1 MGKYGIMPVR
11 GDGPARGVT
20 RAGARFRQEEAAN
33 TVVPGCTMRFRLAR
47 QPTAPREA
55 RRRIRPELEQLGYVE
70 DVVDELLV
78 AVGEAVTNAV
88 LYGGGSGADRITITL
103 RTDDTA
109 CTIDV
114 TSRSAGWTL
123 DPPVLPVPTA
133 EHGRGLY
140 IIDRFTDGWEI
151 RQDRN
156 GSTVSLKR
164 RLPAPA
170 AERAARS

>member
-1 MGKYGIMPVR
+1 M
-11 GDGPARGVT
+11 
-20 RAGARFRQEEAAN
+20 
-33 TVVPGCTMRFRLAR
+33 
-47 QPTAPREA
+47 EA

-88 LYGGGSGADRITITL
+88 LYGGGSGADPITITL
-103 RTDDTA
+103 RTDDAA

-123 DPPVLPVPTA
+123 YPPVLPAPTA
-133 EHGRGLY
+133 ERGRGLY

-151 RQDRN
+151 RQGRN
-156 GSTVSLKR
+156 GSTLSLRR
-164 RLPAPA
+164 RLPA
-170 AERAARS
+170 RAAPS